1 MPLQNTSVDPLA
13 ELSDDDIDKML
24 GLETS
29 KLTPKLSSVDS
40 RLIKLDYTDEGDE
53 EFFRLLGES
62 SGVKPKSDIGDMV
75 KEVGTESAKAIPRV
89 LGAVA
94 GQIALAPGAGIRS
107 AIELLPQISTDPS
120 GPLFKSGDVSN
131 AARIFEEIM
140 SVPGKL
146 IATEE
151 QAKAV
156 ENLGY
161 AAKPFQMAGE
171 GWRLIGEQANEG
183 LKSLGFADTYIEP
196 LLATYGEAAAIFG
209 LPGLVKRINSSNTWR
224 QFSVKER
231 GLVVQSLTDAVKNN
245 PNMTEGELIRKYDS
259 IDKQWFKESAAKR
272 TVGERPTIKTEQK
285 GVPKTEPPKTVP
297 PNSRPSHEFVSKK
310 GNRYVKVGDNW
321 YSSEGKLMTNRFVIG
336 AAERG
341 ATVYGETEVTPTEPE
356 VIAPQVEQEPDD
368 SKSIIDKHF
377 GEPTEVL
384 TKAVKDRSEIER
396 TKTTEEIVEPAE
408 SPKVA
413 EAKGF
418 TTAKGSTYT
427 VNEDGTTT
435 RNKAARQE
443 HPGEEGIQPKSKK
456 TWYVTWED
464 TNKLSEVQAL
474 GGAKTTIN
482 ELPDGRIGVKYLSGK
497 DKGEFERRTVVT
509 YKSSPEIGLMPVEYF
524 GDNKTIHFGN
534 KIVKLVRVGEDKFED
549 AKDRIEE
556 AVTTPLQG
564 GEVKVEPETKPTK
577 QPKTKKLTANSISR
591 FYKSQ
596 GYSSKEALD
605 LAKFDLEAGLPDMY
619 ARETGTPVTIE
630 NYGDMIEHWRTY
642 TEEQALAAEPAEQVG
657 EVETLTVDQS
667 PFRVK
672 DKEVI
677 LQQLRNTPDYRKI
690 DDIDILT
697 NKLAMEVNAAI
708 EGISGDIGP
717 ARKLIEALSD
727 QLNVWVTGNELPGGI
742 FSELSLAELSHYADV
757 FREMKKW
764 VGQADKREV
773 KEPGIKLFSIGGAI
787 VESVK
792 GLAKMAKGR
801 SLVKLSFK
809 DLRQVETKFED
820 NIKAWL
826 KDDIDAMPKPK
837 ALYRGIPKGVIK
849 KEAGGVSIHGTP
861 WPTIAHRGGK
871 LGGESDVYSYP
882 VSEDTLYYRGGSLA
896 GDPLEETD
904 IPSARGMTWNEL
916 MDSAKG
922 LYYKKLTSE
931 RAKAKKY
938 GYGVEEEHILN
949 DVISDLRSTSFE
961 VDLSNKPGIWRG
973 KATHSDIDKRRP
985 KLRNYDDLWEAVE
998 EKKSLGYKDED
1009 IPELDILNRSS
1020 QEPSEVSLYSLG
1032 GATAD
1037 SVRQIF
1043 NKLTFRK
1050 TALQPRP
1057 PAPFSIKELARESVR
1072 ERRSKLDIAT
1082 YETNRFI
1089 NSIERKTTPEQQ
1101 EVLTFMLEKTDIP
1114 DEFNRPD
1121 LQRVLKSDKEKLEPI
1136 AREIKEW
1143 FDEGWKNI
1151 KRHIPDLS
1159 VKQIENYVTHLWDI
1173 PKHKRAEATA
1183 WFSTQNQFLERRFIP
1198 TYEEG
1203 IKRGYK
1209 PKTIN
1214 VLEII
1219 KVHDSVTNRAIA
1231 NAEYIDALLKLKA
1244 DGIHLVQRS
1253 TEAPL
1258 DFVEVNY
1265 PMLTRRIP
1273 LSKGQAKKKKEF
1285 VKETRVRVHPEL
1297 VRPLKVIFEQR
1308 FDHPILGA
1316 YEAINGLMKKSILSL
1331 SLFHHG
1337 ALGETGVALTGIP
1350 STANIYFNPVKI
1362 YKALVRDE
1370 FDIFTKVDIARDS
1383 IVYGVQYGASADYP
1397 MARIQRWLDEFANA
1411 SKGLPI
1417 ANRITKFMAGFNS
1430 TWDKALWSYLHDTLK
1445 LYAYESLV
1453 AKMDTNLN
1461 AEQIIKSKREIA
1473 QFVNDTFGG
1482 LQWDNLMITPK
1493 EVQMM
1498 TWVLLS
1504 ADWTISTTRQALSVT
1519 GIGKIHNE
1527 TAGLRAKLGW
1537 KFWIR
1542 AGLYFGLGMNVLNA
1556 LFREWD
1562 MRENP
1567 QYYEGDKF
1575 TLFDKTMWGNSPG
1588 QKTYLFAGRYE
1599 DGSERY
1605 IRWGKQFRDFFEL
1618 FDNPLGKIGGKAAP
1632 IPTLL
1637 SEVFTGH
1644 TPSGFR
1650 IDDIYK
1656 QKGLKYALGIA
1667 KTASKAFVPLSIRK
1681 AMQEDVEWK
1690 ATDLMMQST
1699 KGMSR
1704 YAAID
1709 YFKQSILDEDWQ
1721 MFEETYFAALRNNL
1735 PAFTLVNDAL
1745 GWISAEE
1752 FIELG
1757 KTIDDIDDVK
1767 AKMSVTGSGIERQRL
1782 GKILARLEREK
1793 ADIQQGSKLLNGA
1806 LEKAK
1811 SHSIIEG
1818 KIQYPQLP
1826 TAGIRYRRPEL

>member
-161 AAKPFQMAGE
+161 AAKPIQMAGE

-787 VESVK
+787 
-792 GLAKMAKGR
+792 
-801 SLVKLSFK
+801 
-809 DLRQVETKFED
+809 
-820 NIKAWL
+820 
-826 KDDIDAMPKPK
+826 
-837 ALYRGIPKGVIK
+837 
-849 KEAGGVSIHGTP
+849 
-861 WPTIAHRGGK
+861 
-871 LGGESDVYSYP
+871 
-882 VSEDTLYYRGGSLA
+882 
-896 GDPLEETD
+896 
-904 IPSARGMTWNEL
+904 
-916 MDSAKG
+916 
-922 LYYKKLTSE
+922 
-931 RAKAKKY
+931 
-938 GYGVEEEHILN
+938 
-949 DVISDLRSTSFE
+949 
-961 VDLSNKPGIWRG
+961 
-973 KATHSDIDKRRP
+973 
-985 KLRNYDDLWEAVE
+985 
-998 EKKSLGYKDED
+998 
-1009 IPELDILNRSS
+1009 
-1020 QEPSEVSLYSLG
+1020 
-1032 GATAD
+1032 AD

-1057 PAPFSIKELARESVR
+1057 PAPFSIKELARESIR